1 MKRSYYN
8 TPVDV
13 KFGDQILV
21 LQTCG
26 NSSDFKDS
34 RLVVF
39 ARKVR
44 PGESATVDTSKIV
57 ENTDKYMSLAWYKV
71 QGIKAPR

>member
-1 MKRSYYN
+1 MYAIRSYY
-8 TPVDV
+8 
-13 KFGDQILV
+13 
-21 LQTCG
+21 
-26 NSSDFKDS
+26 
-34 RLVVF
+34 